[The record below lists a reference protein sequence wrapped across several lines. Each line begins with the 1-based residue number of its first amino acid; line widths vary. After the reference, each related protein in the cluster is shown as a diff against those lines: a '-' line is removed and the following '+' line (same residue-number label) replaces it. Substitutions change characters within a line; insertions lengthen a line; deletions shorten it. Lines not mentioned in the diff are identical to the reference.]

1 MSRFESSRTLITGG
15 AAGIGRLLALE
26 AARRG
31 AEVVLWDIAKDALE
45 RTVAEVAA
53 LGRRPAH
60 GYCCD
65 VGDRAQVYAMAAR
78 VEEEVGSVDI
88 LVNNAGVV
96 SGKRFLELPDE
107 RIELTF
113 RVNTLALFWTA
124 KAFLPGMMRRDR
136 GHVVTVASAAGWI
149 GVKGLA
155 DYSASKFA
163 AVGFDES
170 LRQELNAS
178 APGVHTTVVCPYYI
192 DTGMFEGVKTRF
204 PAVLPIL
211 EPRKVAHRIAE
222 AIEHDRQRLMLPP
235 IVYSV
240 PLLRGLPLR
249 AFDRV
254 ADVLGINASMDE
266 FKGH

>member
-1 MSRFESSRTLITGG
+1 MSRFEGSRTLITGG

-31 AEVVLWDIAKDALE
+31 AEVIVWDLAEEAMA
-45 RTVAEVAA
+45 RTVAEITA
-53 LGRRPAH
+53 LGQRPAH
-60 GYCCD
+60 GYRCD
-65 VGDRAQVYAMAAR
+65 VGDRAQVYAVAEQ
-78 VEEEVGSVDI
+78 VVEEVGPVDI

-96 SGKRFLELPDE
+96 SGKTFLELPDE

-113 RVNTLALFWTA
+113 RVNTLALFWTT

-170 LRQELNAS
+170 LRQELKAN

-204 PAVLPIL
+204 PAILPIL
-211 EPRKVAHRIAE
+211 EPEKVALEIAD
-222 AIEHDRQRLMLPP
+222 AIARNRTRLMLPP

-254 ADVLGINASMDE
+254 ANVLGINASMEE
-266 FKGH
+266 FKGR

>member
-1 MSRFESSRTLITGG
+1 MSRFEGSRTLITGG
-15 AAGIGRLLALE
+15 ACGIGRLLALE

-31 AEVVLWDIAKDALE
+31 AEVVLWDIAEDALQ
-45 RTVAEVAA
+45 RTVAEITA
-53 LGRRPAH
+53 LGQRPAH
-60 GYCCD
+60 GYRCD
-65 VGDRAQVYAMAAR
+65 VGDRAEVYAVAQK
-78 VEEEVGSVDI
+78 VTEEVGPVDI

-96 SGKRFLELPDE
+96 SGKRFLETPDE

-124 KAFLPGMMRRDR
+124 KAFLPGMMRRNH
-136 GHVVTVASAAGWI
+136 GHVVTIASAAGWI

-170 LRQELNAS
+170 LRQELKQS

-204 PAVLPIL
+204 PAILPIL
-211 EPRKVAHRIAE
+211 RPEKVALKIAD
-222 AIEHDRQRLMLPP
+222 AIAQDRTRLMLPP
-235 IVYSV
+235 IVYTV
-240 PLLRGLPLR
+240 PVLRGLPLR

-254 ADVLGINASMDE
+254 SDGLGINASMDE